1 VAICDKNCRSL
12 EAEECLYEF
21 EIYKIPQ
28 CCNPSFKPTVFQ
40 NFSEMRT
47 ITLRI
52 RQGQW
57 RDNSGHI
64 LICDLI
70 LLYNFSKAFS
80 FINLALKDEMF
91 LLTDEE

>member
-1 VAICDKNCRSL
+1 MQNISNL
-12 EAEECLYEF
+12 EIWC
-21 EIYKIPQ
+21 
-28 CCNPSFKPTVFQ
+28 
-40 NFSEMRT
+40 
-47 ITLRI
+47 
-52 RQGQW
+52 
-57 RDNSGHI
+57 HI